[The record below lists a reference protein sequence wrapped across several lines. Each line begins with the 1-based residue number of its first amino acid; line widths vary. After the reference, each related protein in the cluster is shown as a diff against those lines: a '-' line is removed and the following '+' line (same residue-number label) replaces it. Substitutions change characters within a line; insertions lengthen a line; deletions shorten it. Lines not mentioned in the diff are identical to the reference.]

1 MQEVLE
7 VLSLDPVRQLSA
19 EAKQRLQ
26 AELGV
31 EIADLT
37 GADKEAAQDLF
48 EDQVQTL
55 PDFDDLVNDI
65 MDEIRLRFEGIASEL
80 RTHASGWPLAWE
92 YTCEDRDAFVRAV
105 RRFSSNYAPAFGTL
119 LTPLVDGIRIS
130 GPFCRNSPVAI
141 PNRAA

>member
-1 MQEVLE
+1 MQEVLK
-7 VLSLDPVRQLSA
+7 SYLDRIRTLSA

-37 GADKEAAQDLF
+37 GVDKEAAQDLF

-65 MDEIRLRFEGIASEL
+65 MDEIRLRLEGIASEL

-92 YTCEDRDAFVRAV
+92 YTAKTATPSSVPCAAF
-105 RRFSSNYAPAFGTL
+105 RRTMRPPSARF
-119 LTPLVDGIRIS
+119 
-130 GPFCRNSPVAI
+130 
-141 PNRAA
+141 